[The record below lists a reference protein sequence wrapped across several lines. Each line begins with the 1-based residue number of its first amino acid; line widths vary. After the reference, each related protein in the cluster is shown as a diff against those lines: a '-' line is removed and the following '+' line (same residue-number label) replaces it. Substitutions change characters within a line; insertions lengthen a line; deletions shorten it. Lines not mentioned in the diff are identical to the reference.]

1 MEKNVADDSFPILVG
16 VSRPRF
22 ERLTSQIRSRHVPD
36 SVVSRPGFGRLTSQ
50 IRSCLVPRSLTSI
63 GFAEVSQVGCLWRQ
77 DICMSQS
84 DVGKADA
91 IFKNRE
97 RKVLESGCGNLS
109 IVFHMVVAGYIWKTT
124 EMCHRTFRSYLT
136 IVSTGGVGVQ
146 NWRFSLVLNASG

>member
-1 MEKNVADDSFPILVG
+1 MRCGEK
-16 VSRPRF
+16 RCRRF
-22 ERLTSQIRSRHVPD
+22 VPYIGWRLSSQIRTSHVPD
-36 SVVSRPGFGRLTSQ
+36 SVVSRPRFGRLTSQ

-84 DVGKADA
+84 GVGKADA

-146 NWRFSLVLNASG
+146 NWRFSFVLNASG

>member
-1 MEKNVADDSFPILVG
+1 M
-16 VSRPRF
+16 
-22 ERLTSQIRSRHVPD
+22 
-36 SVVSRPGFGRLTSQ
+36 
-50 IRSCLVPRSLTSI
+50 
-63 GFAEVSQVGCLWRQ
+63 VSQVGCLWRQ
-77 DICMSQS
+77 DICLSQS
-84 DVGKADA
+84 DVGKADV

-146 NWRFSLVLNASG
+146 NWRFSFVLNASG